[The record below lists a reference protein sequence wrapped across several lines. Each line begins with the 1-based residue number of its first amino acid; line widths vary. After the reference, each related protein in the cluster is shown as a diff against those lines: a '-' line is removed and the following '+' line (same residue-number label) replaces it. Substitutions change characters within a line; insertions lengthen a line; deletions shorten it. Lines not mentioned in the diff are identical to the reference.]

1 MRSASGGTIAFAE
14 PKKTAFPLIAGAKLT
29 LRGTTLL
36 EAVARSISMPGNGG
50 GRRDFASWDA
60 RSPAHL
66 GGRSLSSASLRA
78 FQPVG
83 ALS

>member
-1 MRSASGGTIAFAE
+1 MIVSGRGAASAE

-36 EAVARSISMPGNGG
+36 EAVARSISTPGNGG
-50 GRRDFASWDA
+50 CRRDFASWDA

-66 GGRSLSSASLRA
+66 GGRSHSPASLRA